1 MEFQRNPSGN
11 PIGVPVENAGI
22 PVELPPGFRL
32 FFLLGPHG
40 HYHEK
45 IEFNLKF
52 WENIVPKFEMFY
64 EEYLKYHWSLK
75 R

>member
-1 MEFQRNPSGN
+1 MQCQMQMAVTGTN
-11 PIGVPVENAGI
+11 ICH
-22 PVELPPGFRL
+22 
-32 FFLLGPHG
+32 FFVWTLHD

-52 WENIVPKFEMFY
+52 WENIVPKFEKFY

>member
-1 MEFQRNPSGN
+1 MP
-11 PIGVPVENAGI
+11 NANGCNWYKYMS
-22 PVELPPGFRL
+22 
-32 FFLLGPHG
+32 FFVWTPHG

-45 IEFNLKF
+45 IEFNFKFLKD
-52 WENIVPKFEMFY
+52 IVPKFEKFY